1 MRRALEWNSPTK
13 SNTVPTDIAHILSRQ
28 AVSLGICTLIVQ
40 QPRLVIGGL
49 LEPHLKLATSIM
61 RWTMPVLDSST
72 ADSYGSETRDGGAG
86 PDLPGN
92 NAVNLLGRAAQL
104 ASHLS
109 LPFCRIQF
117 FLFFN
122 QAANGPDPTEAGH
135 WRQLIHE
142 FLRQVHQQ
150 GNLASD
156 ILLDLIEPLGDG
168 LPGQV
173 S

>member
-1 MRRALEWNSPTK
+1 
-13 SNTVPTDIAHILSRQ
+13 
-28 AVSLGICTLIVQ
+28 
-40 QPRLVIGGL
+40 
-49 LEPHLKLATSIM
+49 
-61 RWTMPVLDSST
+61 MPVFDSST
-72 ADSYGSETRDGGAG
+72 DGSYRGETRAGNAG

-92 NAVNLLGRAAQL
+92 DAVHLLGRAAQM

-117 FLFFN
+117 FLCFN
-122 QAANGPDPTEAGH
+122 QAANGSDPTEAGH

-142 FLRQVHQQ
+142 FLRQIHQQ

-156 ILLDLIEPLGDG
+156 ILLDLIEPLGDD

-173 S
+173 R